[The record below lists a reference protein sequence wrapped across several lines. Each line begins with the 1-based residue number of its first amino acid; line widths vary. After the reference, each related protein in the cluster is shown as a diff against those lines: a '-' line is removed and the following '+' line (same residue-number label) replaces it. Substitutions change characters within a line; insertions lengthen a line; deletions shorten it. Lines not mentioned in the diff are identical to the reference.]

1 VPFAGDTWGRASAL
15 LDSYA
20 ERWSSLYTD
29 ACEATHVRGDQ
40 SSEVLDLRMSCLEGP
55 RGSLRALTDVF
66 SHPDATVVVQAVN
79 AAQALPALDRCADV
93 SALRAAVPPP
103 ADAAARA
110 RVAAL
115 RTQLAEVKALADT
128 GQLAI
133 ASRKVTAVVEG
144 ARATRYAPLL
154 AEVLET
160 RSWLEGML
168 GDPTTGAKTGEEA
181 LRAALAG
188 RRDDIAVECAA
199 LLVGHLAD
207 HLGRLDEAERW
218 EGLGRALLERLGPG
232 HERAEA
238 WLLNDRAI
246 LRARRGDKKG
256 ALVDVREALALKQRV
271 LGPNH
276 PDVGLSLATMGAL
289 FEELDDSAGA
299 LDAAERF
306 LETYRGAYG
315 TDSPLLAHPIFNRAT
330 ALALRGRHAEAEQD
344 LRDAI
349 ARWTSLLGP
358 DHPLIGHGLTALG
371 KSLIELERAGEAIPL
386 LERAV
391 RVRERAEPLKE
402 FVAESRFALARARW
416 RAGRQDEETRGL
428 AVAAR
433 DTYRASSEH
442 AREAAE
448 ADAWLAANARSGGV
462 AAARR
467 RDPGPRQ

>member
-1 VPFAGDTWGRASAL
+1 
-15 LDSYA
+15 
-20 ERWSSLYTD
+20 
-29 ACEATHVRGDQ
+29 
-40 SSEVLDLRMSCLEGP
+40 MSCLEGP
-55 RGSLRALTDVF
+55 RGSLRALTNVF
-66 SHPDATVVVQAVN
+66 SHADVSVVVQAVN

-93 SALRAAVPPP
+93 AALRATVPPP
-103 ADAAARA
+103 ADAAARM
-110 RVAAL
+110 RVAQL
-115 RTQLAEVKALADT
+115 RTELAEVKALADT

-133 ASRKVTAVVEG
+133 ASRKVTPVVEA

-256 ALVDVREALALKQRV
+256 ALVDIREALALKQRV

-289 FEELDDSAGA
+289 FEELGDSAGA

-330 ALALRGRHAEAEQD
+330 ALALRGRHPEAEKD

-358 DHPLIGHGLTALG
+358 DHPLVGHGLTALG
-371 KSLIELERAGEAIPL
+371 KSLIELDRAGEAIPIL
-386 LERAV
+386 DRAV
-391 RVRERAEPLKE
+391 RVRERGEPLKE

-416 RAGRQDEETRGL
+416 RAGRQDEETRAL
-428 AVAAR
+428 AVTAR
-433 DTYRASSEH
+433 DTYRASSKH

-448 ADAWLAANARSGGV
+448 ADAWLVANARPAAV

-467 RDPGPRQ
+467 RDAGPRQ